1 MIQRARVKTISDEI
15 IEEIGNQTLARF
27 GINIFSL
34 NTYAGYGAAVDAQRS
49 IEATAKIHANND
61 KSYGHNF
68 EELVVSEINI
78 NNALHTDGGAY
89 GVYLDENIKKGDRA
103 VRTDMLAYITQAQN
117 GELQKA
123 IDDLLA
129 RQKNLDALL
138 AQGYTTDS
146 KEVKDATSKLKVS
159 QSAKIK
165 LDLVNKTYTKDEQK
179 AILKELGIQNSAND
193 ELTDIKVFENGEL
206 KVNGQLKA
214 VQIRDNSD
222 LKKLYGENNK
232 YLNEDVKII
241 ITKDQYQKAEELLDN
256 IIKNEKDPVKREN
269 AKKLLAKLESSKYTI
284 DDSKNGVKISNWN
297 TVKMG
302 AKHVALTGLS
312 EAAVMALSIIASGVV
327 WEIKDMCFGDT
338 STPLKVRVKRLWDE
352 IVKNFNNLAHAF
364 SKGGTFAIVDMIVK
378 HISAEL
384 RVIWT
389 KLRSS
394 VKQIFNSIHDYITG
408 KIKSFREMLSVILK
422 GLMSALWVTASVFIS
437 KQLEIYLEPIMPG
450 FANIVAGA
458 LTIVISAFAI
468 VLSSKAIDMALD
480 TIFAVIA
487 ERDMAKQRADEIA
500 ELVASNLPALIAE
513 RESLELAVEQAHIKR
528 MMSLDSAF
536 SDYANAKFGGE
547 FSAIFTSLDNICK
560 LHGTELKIR
569 TKEDLKTFVN
579 SGDGKLYYR

>member
-1 MIQRARVKTISDEI
+1 MIQRARAKTISDEI

-159 QSAKIK
+159 QNAKIK

-352 IVKNFNNLAHAF
+352 IVKNFKNLAHAF

-384 RVIWT
+384 RAIWT
-389 KLRSS
+389 KLRSF

-513 RESLELAVEQAHIKR
+513 RESLELAVKQAHIKR

>member
-1 MIQRARVKTISDEI
+1 MIQRARAKTISDEI

-159 QSAKIK
+159 KNAKIK

>member
-1 MIQRARVKTISDEI
+1 MIQRARAKTISDEI

-27 GINIFSL
+27 GLNIFSL
-34 NTYAGYGAAVDAQRS
+34 NTYAGYGAAVDTQRS

-68 EELVVSEINI
+68 EELVASEINI

-89 GVYLDENIKKGDRA
+89 GVDLDENIKKGNVA
-103 VRTDMLAYITQAQN
+103 FRTDTLAYITQAQN

-123 IDDLLA
+123 IDDLQT
-129 RQKNLDALL
+129 RQKNLDALFS
-138 AQGYTTDS
+138 QGYTADS
-146 KEVKDATSKLKVS
+146 KEVKDATSKLKAS
-159 QSAKIK
+159 QNAKIK

-193 ELTDIKVFENGEL
+193 QITDIKVFENGEL

-214 VQIRDNSD
+214 VQIRANSD

-241 ITKDQYQKAEELLDN
+241 ITKDEYLKAKELLEN
-256 IIKNEKDPVKREN
+256 TIKNEKDPVKREN
-269 AKKLLAKLESSKYTI
+269 AKKLLAKLEPSKYTR
-284 DDSKNGVKISNWN
+284 DDSKNGVKISKWN
-297 TVKMG
+297 TIKMG
-302 AKHVALTGLS
+302 AGHVALTGLS
-312 EAAVMALSIIASGVV
+312 EAAVMALSIIASGAV

-338 STPLKVRVKRLWDE
+338 STPFKVRVKRLWDE
-352 IVKNFNNLAHAF
+352 IVKNFKNLAHAF
-364 SKGGTFAIVDMIVK
+364 SKGGTFAIVDMVVK
-378 HISAEL
+378 HIIAEL
-384 RVIWT
+384 RAIWT

-394 VKQIFNSIHDYITG
+394 VKQIYNAIYDYITG
-408 KIKSFREMLSVILK
+408 KTKSFKDMLSVILK

-437 KQLEIYLEPIMPG
+437 KQLEIYLTPIMPG

-487 ERDMAKQRADEIA
+487 KKDMARQRADEIA
-500 ELVASNLPALIAE
+500 ELVTSNLPALIAK